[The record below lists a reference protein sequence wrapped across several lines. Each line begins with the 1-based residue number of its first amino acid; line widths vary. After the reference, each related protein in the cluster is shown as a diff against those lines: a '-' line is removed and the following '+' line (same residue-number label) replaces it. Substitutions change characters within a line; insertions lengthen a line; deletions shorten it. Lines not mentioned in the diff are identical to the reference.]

1 MQKLDKFLGK
11 LDPERR
17 EKVLATL
24 IRIHAGDFQG
34 LNLKKLKE
42 VGPLYR
48 VRIGRVR
55 IIFEM
60 DTNGIRLIDIDFRND
75 NTYKNY

>member
-1 MQKLDKFLGK
+1 MQKLDKFLAK
-11 LDPERR
+11 LDSERR
-17 EKVLATL
+17 EKILAIL

-34 LNLKKLKE
+34 LNLRKLKA

-60 DTNGIRLIDIDFRND
+60 DTNGIRLVDIDFRNET
-75 NTYKNY
+75 TYKH